1 MFCFYSFSPLPLLS
15 LSLCLSHLTL
25 LLLLLLRERMVLGK
39 RHGSLIKRT
48 TSMRMITVDTETIY
62 DASQPSDHLT
72 IHQHHHNPTVVMATQ
87 LDDFLRTCSLCNRN
101 LCHRRDIYMYRCD
114 LIFLFR
120 KPINSKNLK
129 LCFHYR

>member
-1 MFCFYSFSPLPLLS
+1 
-15 LSLCLSHLTL
+15 
-25 LLLLLLRERMVLGK
+25 MVLGK

-101 LCHRRDIYMYRCD
+101 LCHRRDIYMYRGDNAFCSLECREKQMKLD
-114 LIFLFR
+114 KR
-120 KPINSKNLK
+120 KEKNGVISSKK
-129 LCFHYR
+129 PYRI